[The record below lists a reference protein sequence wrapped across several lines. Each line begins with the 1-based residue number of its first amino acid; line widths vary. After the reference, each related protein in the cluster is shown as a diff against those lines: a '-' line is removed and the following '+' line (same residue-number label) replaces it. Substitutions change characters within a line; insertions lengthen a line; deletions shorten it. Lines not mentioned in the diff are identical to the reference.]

1 MQTQVY
7 KNKKIIN
14 ITPKKNI
21 FPLFL
26 DKIEFENL
34 LKFFFF
40 KISLIFKNKFYILIF
55 VNRKSNEIL
64 NLIYVFPKFDK
75 ILINIPPLLA
85 WSKKVSHLSDKKGQE
100 NLNLSWTHK
109 KYKKGFSN
117 TVSQKKFSTKL
128 AKQIE
133 KRGS

>member
-14 ITPKKNI
+14 ITPNEKY
-21 FPLFL
+21 FPPFFL

-75 ILINIPPLLA
+75 I
-85 WSKKVSHLSDKKGQE
+85 
-100 NLNLSWTHK
+100 
-109 KYKKGFSN
+109 
-117 TVSQKKFSTKL
+117 
-128 AKQIE
+128 
-133 KRGS
+133 